1 MTWTRR
7 RFLRIAAVSTAAA
20 ACSPRKLLNRPPLA
34 RVVFYTD
41 VHARPGR
48 TISQALEAAAVAIGA
63 QRADV
68 VIAGGD
74 MVGAGTGVALQDAQ
88 SMWIT
93 YGSMLATIGGNVH
106 HVFGE
111 HDLVG
116 PAQAVRRG
124 ADPRSLVRE
133 RLGRGRTYGSF
144 DAADF
149 HFVLLDSVEVAR
161 DGAGYRGFIDDEQLG
176 WLAGDIGRIPST
188 QPVIVTTHVPLRTAE
203 YAPGGGPPDRA
214 IVNAQAVL
222 DVLTRRRIV
231 LVLQGHSHKAEA
243 IQQAGV
249 TFLSGGS
256 ICGHWSARERSG
268 SAPGFVV
275 ASVTP
280 ERVEWKYVAYE
291 QV

>member
-1 MTWTRR
+1 
-7 RFLRIAAVSTAAA
+7 
-20 ACSPRKLLNRPPLA
+20 LNRPPSA

-48 TISQALEAAAVAIGA
+48 AISQSLEAAAVAIGA

-74 MVGAGTGVALQDAQ
+74 MVGAGTGVAMPEAQ
-88 SMWIT
+88 SMWLT
-93 YGSMLATIGGNVH
+93 YGSMLATIGGHVH

-161 DGAGYRGFIDDEQLG
+161 DGAGYRGFIDRQQLD
-176 WLAGDIGRIPST
+176 WLTGDISRIPT
-188 QPVIVTTHVPLRTAE
+188 TKPVIVTTHVPLRTAA
-203 YAPGGGPPDRA
+203 YAPGGAPPDRA
-214 IVNAQAVL
+214 IVNAQDVL
-222 DVLTRRRIV
+222 DVLMRRSLV
-231 LVLQGHSHKAEA
+231 LVLQGLSHKSEA
-243 IQQAGV
+243 IQHAGV
-249 TFLSGGS
+249 TYLSGGA
-256 ICGHWSARERSG
+256 ICGHWSPHDGAG
-268 SAPGFVV
+268 APGFVV

-291 QV
+291 AV